1 MRVGRPEPQEDTCRV
16 RRVSD
21 ARARFGLRQNPK
33 TVTRAVAE
41 QNQGPGTTSLRGEGC
56 RSNPWVLSSG
66 KGKQQRGN
74 QMQSVPWL
82 KLPGQNQAQSAGQGS
97 NDTETRCCLLRARN
111 FPGRIRPSQQGRKA
125 TARKPDAVC
134 SVPVASRAAEKLLN
148 NAETCCYPPSDL
160 QRQLKGTG
168 DRVRRLV
175 SSSSGSCN
183 EHGSQEF
190 LPHDT
195 EHTSRICP
203 TGAG

>member
-1 MRVGRPEPQEDTCRV
+1 MQGAASFRSARALWAVPEPKNRHTC
-16 RRVSD
+16 SS
-21 ARARFGLRQNPK
+21 RAEPRPRDNEPQGGRLQVKPLG
-33 TVTRAVAE
+33 AV
-41 QNQGPGTTSLRGEGC
+41 QQ
-56 RSNPWVLSSG
+56 

-82 KLPGQNQAQSAGQGS
+82 KLPEQNQAQSAGQES

-111 FPGRIRPSQQGRKA
+111 FPGRTRSSQQGRKA

-148 NAETCCYPPSDL
+148 NAETCCYPPSEL

-168 DRVRRLV
+168 DRVRRLM

-190 LPHDT
+190 FPHVI
-195 EHTSRICP
+195 EHTSRMCP
-203 TGAG
+203 TGA

>member
-1 MRVGRPEPQEDTCRV
+1 
-16 RRVSD
+16 
-21 ARARFGLRQNPK
+21 
-33 TVTRAVAE
+33 
-41 QNQGPGTTSLRGEGC
+41 
-56 RSNPWVLSSG
+56 
-66 KGKQQRGN
+66 
-74 QMQSVPWL
+74 MQSVPWL
-82 KLPGQNQAQSAGQGS
+82 KLPEQNQAQSAGQES

-111 FPGRIRPSQQGRKA
+111 FPGRTRPSQQGRKATARKPDAVCSVPVASRAAEKLLNNAEQESNDTETRCCLLRARNFPGRTRSSQQDRKA

-148 NAETCCYPPSDL
+148 NAETCCYPPSEL

-168 DRVRRLV
+168 DRVRRLM